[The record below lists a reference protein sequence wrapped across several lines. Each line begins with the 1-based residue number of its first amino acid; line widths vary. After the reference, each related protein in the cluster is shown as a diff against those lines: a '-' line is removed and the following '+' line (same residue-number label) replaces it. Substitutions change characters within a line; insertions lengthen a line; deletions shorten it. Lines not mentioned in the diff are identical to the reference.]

1 MKFDLVFDNLPFLFA
16 AALVTIKITFI
27 SFVFAILIAFTVGV
41 IRSYNTPKLIKYFL
55 AAYVEIFRGSPLL
68 IQLFLIYYGLPNL
81 GIVLSSFTA
90 AIIGLSLNCGAYMS
104 EIVRS
109 SILSVDK
116 GQNEAAF
123 SLGYNKIQSIW
134 YIILPQAFRVSI
146 PNLVNCFS
154 ALLKDSSLVSV
165 ISITELTRVG
175 QQIYSRTARP
185 FEIYATLA
193 LFYFAMTYIV
203 SLISKHQEKKLNS
216 AY

>member
-1 MKFDLVFDNLPFLFA
+1 MNFDLVFKNLPIILN
-16 AALVTIKITFI
+16 AALITVKITFV
-27 SFVFAILIAFTVGV
+27 SFIFAILIAFTVGI
-41 IRSYNTPKLIKYFL
+41 IRSYNAPKPIKYFL
-55 AAYVEIFRGSPLL
+55 SAYVEIFRGSPLL

-81 GIVLSSFTA
+81 GIVMSSFTA

-104 EIVRS
+104 EIVRA
-109 SILSVDK
+109 SILSVNK

-123 SLGYNKIQSIW
+123 SLGYSKIQTIW
-134 YIILPQAFRVSI
+134 HIILPQAFRVSL

-203 SLISKHQEKKLNS
+203 SLISKSQEKKLNS

>member
-1 MKFDLVFDNLPFLFA
+1 MNFDLVFNSLPFLLN

-27 SFVFAILIAFTVGV
+27 SFIFAILIAFTVGI
-41 IRSYNTPKLIKYFL
+41 IRSYNAPKYIKYFL
-55 AAYVEIFRGSPLL
+55 TTYVEIFRGSPLL

-81 GIVLSSFTA
+81 GIIMSSFTA

-104 EIVRS
+104 EIVRA
-109 SILSVDK
+109 SILSVNK

-123 SLGYNKIQSIW
+123 SLGYTKLQTIW
-134 YIILPQAFRVSI
+134 HIILPQAFRVSI

-165 ISITELTRVG
+165 ISITELTRAG

-193 LFYFAMTYIV
+193 LFYFVMTYIV
-203 SLISKHQEKKLNS
+203 SIISKSQEKKLNS